1 MYEHI
6 PEELK
11 KLPHWVC
18 WKAEQGENGK
28 LRKVP
33 INPIT
38 GGGAMSNT
46 PSTWTDFETAVK
58 ASEQYSGVGFMFAPP
73 YFGVDIDNIQDDIA
87 AFQAGDDNNI
97 VSEFVHTLCSYAEYS
112 QSGNGIHV
120 ICKGEL
126 PKGGRRRGNVEMYR
140 QGVILS

>member
-1 MYEHI
+1 MQMAMQNWLMTIQTYPFKIGDCHVRAHS
-6 PEELK
+6 EELK

-73 YFGVDIDNIQDDIA
+73 YLA
-87 AFQAGDDNNI
+87 
-97 VSEFVHTLCSYAEYS
+97 
-112 QSGNGIHV
+112 
-120 ICKGEL
+120 
-126 PKGGRRRGNVEMYR
+126 
-140 QGVILS
+140 